1 MALLN
6 VDFYSYYL
14 GMDSPLTVL
23 LPEKRGRKPEAA
35 PDKKYP
41 VLYLLH
47 GHADDNTAWIRKS
60 DLELLVR
67 DHDLIV
73 VMPSAHRSFYTNGRY
88 GHLYF
93 DYITKELPVIVG
105 NFFPAS
111 ARRENTYIG
120 GLSMGGY
127 GALKAALSC
136 PEQYAG
142 VAAMSA
148 ANSPFGA
155 MKAAG
160 PMFSVPDFMDN
171 VYRIFGDEAEYKGSK
186 EDLEYLAKQAAS
198 SAGSGLK
205 IYHSC
210 GKQDPLYG
218 LNVEFKQFMETECPE
233 LDYHYCE
240 CDGSHNWGFW
250 NPQLK
255 CILEYFGL
263 IPASQDKSGT

>member
-1 MALLN
+1 
-6 VDFYSYYL
+6 
-14 GMDSPLTVL
+14 
-23 LPEKRGRKPEAA
+23 
-35 PDKKYP
+35 
-41 VLYLLH
+41 
-47 GHADDNTAWIRKS
+47 
-60 DLELLVR
+60 
-67 DHDLIV
+67 
-73 VMPSAHRSFYTNGRY
+73 
-88 GHLYF
+88 
-93 DYITKELPVIVG
+93 
-105 NFFPAS
+105 
-111 ARRENTYIG
+111 
-120 GLSMGGY
+120 MGGY

-171 VYRIFGDEAEYKGSK
+171 VYRIFGDEVEYKGSK

-240 CDGSHNWGFW
+240 CDGSHNWGFL

>member
-111 ARRENTYIG
+111 ARREDTYIG

-127 GALKAALSC
+127 GAL
-136 PEQYAG
+136 
-142 VAAMSA
+142 
-148 ANSPFGA
+148 
-155 MKAAG
+155 
-160 PMFSVPDFMDN
+160 
-171 VYRIFGDEAEYKGSK
+171 
-186 EDLEYLAKQAAS
+186 
-198 SAGSGLK
+198 
-205 IYHSC
+205 
-210 GKQDPLYG
+210 
-218 LNVEFKQFMETECPE
+218 
-233 LDYHYCE
+233 
-240 CDGSHNWGFW
+240 
-250 NPQLK
+250 
-255 CILEYFGL
+255 
-263 IPASQDKSGT
+263 

>member
-23 LPEKRGRKPEAA
+23 LPEKRGRKPEAS

-111 ARRENTYIG
+111 ARREDTYIG

-127 GALKAALSC
+127 GAL
-136 PEQYAG
+136 
-142 VAAMSA
+142 
-148 ANSPFGA
+148 
-155 MKAAG
+155 KAAG

>member
-6 VDFYSYYL
+6 VDFHSYYL

-67 DHDLIV
+67 DHDVIV
-73 VMPSAHRSFYTNGRY
+73 VMPSAHRSFYTNGKY

-93 DYITKELPVIVG
+93 DYITKELPIVVS

-111 ARRENTYIG
+111 TRREDTFIG

-148 ANSPFGA
+148 ANSPFEA

-160 PMFSVPDFMDN
+160 TMFSV
-171 VYRIFGDEAEYKGSK
+171 S
-186 EDLEYLAKQAAS
+186 DLWIMFTAFLATRRSIRDRRTIWSIWRNRQ
-198 SAGSGLK
+198 L
-205 IYHSC
+205 HP
-210 GKQDPLYG
+210 QDPSRESTTAVD
-218 LNVEFKQFMETECPE
+218 NR
-233 LDYHYCE
+233 
-240 CDGSHNWGFW
+240 
-250 NPQLK
+250 
-255 CILEYFGL
+255 
-263 IPASQDKSGT
+263 IPFTV

>member
-1 MALLN
+1 
-6 VDFYSYYL
+6 
-14 GMDSPLTVL
+14 
-23 LPEKRGRKPEAA
+23 
-35 PDKKYP
+35 
-41 VLYLLH
+41 
-47 GHADDNTAWIRKS
+47 
-60 DLELLVR
+60 
-67 DHDLIV
+67 
-73 VMPSAHRSFYTNGRY
+73 
-88 GHLYF
+88 
-93 DYITKELPVIVG
+93 
-105 NFFPAS
+105 
-111 ARRENTYIG
+111 
-120 GLSMGGY
+120 
-127 GALKAALSC
+127 
-136 PEQYAG
+136 
-142 VAAMSA
+142 MSA